1 MYTENDEYWKELKYW
16 KEYFDQLE
24 NLNIFDCIEN
34 KNVLEIG
41 TAEGLFWEL
50 YNKYNPSSITGLDPD
65 DRWSLKEDIKES
77 DIIRESYETYLPKT
91 GYDVIICFGLI
102 YKLHSPIHLLEL
114 IARSRPEYIILE
126 DIGFFSGTS
135 YPIEQIYLTKIPKNN
150 NGNLGDLFVNDE
162 ISCPYVTSLSTAS
175 TISVMKT
182 MSYKL
187 ENVYELE
194 TENPAKLETRQ
205 FIFKREII
213 G

>member
-1 MYTENDEYWKELKYW
+1 MNMDNSWQ
-16 KEYFDQLE
+16 EYFNQLE

-41 TAEGLFWEL
+41 TADGMFWEL

-65 DRWSLKEDIKES
+65 VRWRLPPCVKES
-77 DIIRESYETYLPKT
+77 DIIRESYDTYLPKT

-114 IARSRPEYIILE
+114 MARSRPEYIILE
-126 DIGFFSGTS
+126 DLG
-135 YPIEQIYLTKIPKNN
+135 PEPKITGISLSKQSTTT
-150 NGNLGDLFVNDE
+150 GNIGDLIIADE
-162 ISCPYVTSLSTAS
+162 IHCPFVTTLSS
-175 TISVMKT
+175 NSIISIMET

-187 ENVYELE
+187 ENKYYLE
-194 TENPAKLETRQ
+194 SSHPSKKKTRQ
-205 FIFKREII
+205 FIFK

>member
-1 MYTENDEYWKELKYW
+1 MNMDNSWQ
-16 KEYFDQLE
+16 EYFNQLE

-41 TAEGLFWEL
+41 TADGMFWEL

-65 DRWSLKEDIKES
+65 VRWRLPPCVKES
-77 DIIRESYETYLPKT
+77 DVIRESYETYLPKT

-114 IARSRPEYIILE
+114 MARSRPEYIILE
-126 DIGFFSGTS
+126 DIDK
-135 YPIEQIYLTKIPKNN
+135 PVEQISLTKVSPIA
-150 NGNLGDLFVNDE
+150 GNLGDLIIADE
-162 ISCPYVTSLSTAS
+162 IHCPFVTTLSS
-175 TISVMKT
+175 NSIISIMET

-187 ENVYELE
+187 ENKYDLE
-194 TENPAKLETRQ
+194 SILPSKHTTRQ
-205 FIFKREII
+205 FIFK

>member
-1 MYTENDEYWKELKYW
+1 MSFLYQEYIDIWQ
-16 KEYFDQLE
+16 EYFDQLE

-65 DRWSLKEDIKES
+65 NRWSLKEDIKES
-77 DIIRESYETYLPKT
+77 DIIRESYDTYLPKT

-126 DIGFFSGTS
+126 DIEFPT
-135 YPIEQIYLTKIPKNN
+135 EQISLTNIGPNN
-150 NGNLGDLFVNDE
+150 NNMGELIINDE
-162 ISCPYVTSLSTAS
+162 ISCPYAIRLSTTS
-175 TISVMKT
+175 TISIMET

-194 TENPAKLETRQ
+194 TKNPSKSKTRQ

-213 G
+213 

>member
-1 MYTENDEYWKELKYW
+1 M
-16 KEYFDQLE
+16 
-24 NLNIFDCIEN
+24 
-34 KNVLEIG
+34 
-41 TAEGLFWEL
+41 FWEL

-102 YKLHSPIHLLEL
+102 YKLHSPIHLLEA

-126 DIGFFSGTS
+126 DIEFPT
-135 YPIEQIYLTKIPKNN
+135 EQISLTKMGPNN
-150 NGNLGDLFVNDE
+150 NKIGELVVIDE
-162 ISCPYVTSLSTAS
+162 ISCPYVTRLSTAS

-194 TENPAKLETRQ
+194 TENPAKLKTRQ
-205 FIFKREII
+205 FIFR

>member
-1 MYTENDEYWKELKYW
+1 MTFLYQEYIDIWQ
-16 KEYFDQLE
+16 EYFDQLE

-41 TAEGLFWEL
+41 TAGGAFWKL

-65 DRWSLKEDIKES
+65 DRWNLKEGVKES

-126 DIGFFSGTS
+126 DIEFPT
-135 YPIEQIYLTKIPKNN
+135 EQISLTNIGPNN
-150 NGNLGDLFVNDE
+150 NNMGELIINDE
-162 ISCPYVTSLSTAS
+162 ISCPYAIRLSTTS
-175 TISVMKT
+175 TISIMET

-194 TENPAKLETRQ
+194 TKNPSKSKTRQ

-213 G
+213 